1 MKKSFHIIVI
11 LVFVLFLFSA
21 LSCGSRAGIKG
32 DAART
37 MNKNPADNKVQMGMD
52 TEKKETEE
60 KEAGSISDYFP
71 QGKGDEWT
79 YWFIMKDRENSGS
92 TEMSMVIT
100 GKEKVGDKDCVVT
113 EQLVRKRSFSKNYFE
128 VADDK
133 VTMYRQTH
141 PNGKSVDYDPPSVI
155 FKYPLKKGDKWVN
168 PSKLN
173 NFDTTF
179 TVMGEEEIELPMGKI
194 KAWRIRSETVYSDDE
209 RAGADG
215 WYAKGI
221 GMVKQRFFSEDG
233 EDKSESIM
241 DLVSYK
247 VGGKDSNEIIESG
260 IKSKKTA
267 NKELLEYF
275 PVKIGSRWLY
285 RDTTYGVDE
294 RIMIQDNLYQIT
306 GTEMFKG
313 KEYIILFRL
322 INKQPMFA
330 SKDMYLID
338 GDKVYS
344 YSSKDRMMDKKD
356 PMLKLRFP
364 LKPGSK
370 WEVEDEFRK
379 ISSTVIGQE
388 KVEVPAG
395 KFNAWKIKGVYTVK
409 KGTKQ
414 TTESFFW
421 YVKNIGLVRVFS
433 NSKVKTDSK
442 VMNIKNDLVLLEYKI
457 PKE

>member
-1 MKKSFHIIVI
+1 MKKTFHIIFI
-11 LVFVLFLFSA
+11 FVFVFFLFFA
-21 LSCGSRAGIKG
+21 LSCGSRAEQKV
-32 DAART
+32 DSVKT
-37 MNKNPADNKVQMGMD
+37 MNKNSADNKVQMGMD
-52 TEKKETEE
+52 TEE
-60 KEAGSISDYFP
+60 KEAGSITDYFP
-71 QGKGDEWT
+71 REKGDEWT
-79 YWFIMKDRENSGS
+79 YWFIMKDGKRGGS
-92 TEMSMVIT
+92 TEMKMVIT
-100 GKEKVGDKDCVVT
+100 GKEKVGDKECVVT

-128 VADDK
+128 VTDDK

-173 NFDTTF
+173 HFDTTF

-247 VGGKDSNEIIESG
+247 VGGKDSNKLIEAS

-285 RDTTYGVDE
+285 RDTTTMHDGSE
-294 RIMIQDNLYQIT
+294 MNQEELYEVT
-306 GTEMFKG
+306 GTEMFEG
-313 KEYIILFRL
+313 KEYIVLFRL
-322 INKQPMFA
+322 LRKQPMFA
-330 SKDMYLID
+330 SKDMYLIER
-338 GDKVYS
+338 DKVYS
-344 YSSKDRMMDKKD
+344 LGSKDRMMGKKD
-356 PMLKLRFP
+356 PTLLLEFP
-364 LKPGSK
+364 LKAGKK
-370 WEVEDEFRK
+370 WETEDEFRK
-379 ISSTVIGQE
+379 STLTVTGE
-388 KVEVPAG
+388 EEVEVPAG
-395 KFNAWKIKGVYTVK
+395 KFKAWKIKGVYTTK
-409 KGTKQ
+409 KDVKQ
-414 TTESFFW
+414 TSESILW
-421 YVKNIGLVRVFS
+421 YAKGVGIVRVFS
-433 NSKVKTDSK
+433 TARAKIDDKVL
-442 VMNIKNDLVLLEYKI
+442 NIKSDMVLMEYSI